1 MDHERDRLLGELKT
15 ADEVRR
21 KHGRAVS
28 KARELTERAKAM
40 IRTTP
45 QYKAWQ
51 GSKATLK
58 REERQYRDA
67 CDSHDAVEAE
77 LLTGMTG
84 LELFDAPKPAEAEAV
99 AS

>member
-1 MDHERDRLLGELKT
+1 MSDFDRLLGELKT

-21 KHGRAVS
+21 RHGRAVS
-28 KARELTERAKAM
+28 KAQVDAQAAKAK
-40 IRTTP
+40 IRSTP

-51 GSKATLK
+51 GAKATLQ
-58 REERQYRDA
+58 RELRQYREA
-67 CDSHDAVEAE
+67 CDSHDAVETE

-84 LELFDAPKPAEAEAV
+84 LDLFDAAKPAEAV